1 MGFSDNFYKK
11 VEQKTNVNKD
21 TILSLAK
28 KLQGDNLKNEGV
40 LRDLI
45 QEIGTITGK
54 TVPKSQEDKIVNAI
68 VTDKVPKNID
78 KMIEEKV
85 SILNSKPIYKEYL
98 RRMNEFNDILAESSN
113 TIEKYINDKV

>member
-28 KLQGDNLKNEGV
+28 KLQGDNLKNESV

-54 TVPKSQEDKIVNAI
+54 DVPKEQEDKIVNAI
-68 VTDKVPKNID
+68 VNDKVPKNLD
-78 KMIEEKV
+78 KM
-85 SILNSKPIYKEYL
+85 L
-98 RRMNEFNDILAESSN
+98 
-113 TIEKYINDKV
+113 